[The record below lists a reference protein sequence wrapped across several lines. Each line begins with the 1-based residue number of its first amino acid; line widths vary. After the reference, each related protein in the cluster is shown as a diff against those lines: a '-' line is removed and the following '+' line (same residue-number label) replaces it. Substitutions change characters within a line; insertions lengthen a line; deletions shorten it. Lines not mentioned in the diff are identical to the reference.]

1 MLKVVDN
8 QFVIES
14 QQNIEEQTEQTET
27 TQLSIDNQ
35 FLKNTKTGTKLLLR
49 NLDGSNQFMIELMNN
64 AKLKKNQVEP
74 DPFRRSIYARGYQGF
89 LTHEDGNPRLEF
101 DDKNWVTFDMA
112 SFAL

>member
-1 MLKVVDN
+1 MLKVVENID
-8 QFVIES
+8 IE
-14 QQNIEEQTEQTET
+14 NEEEIEDT

-35 FLKNTKTGTKLLLR
+35 FLKNTKSGTKLVLR

-64 AKLKKNQVEP
+64 AKLKKGQHEP
-74 DPFRRSIYARGYQGF
+74 NPFRRSIYARGYQGF
-89 LTHEDGNPRLEF
+89 LTHDNGKPKIEF